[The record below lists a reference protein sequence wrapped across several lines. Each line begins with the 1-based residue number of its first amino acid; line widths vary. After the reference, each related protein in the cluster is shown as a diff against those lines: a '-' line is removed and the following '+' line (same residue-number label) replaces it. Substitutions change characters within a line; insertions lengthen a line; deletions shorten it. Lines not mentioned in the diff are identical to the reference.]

1 MSARDPRSLAV
12 LCDRLADR
20 LARAPQTDPD
30 DVALTLDTGRER
42 FDCRHAVVG
51 HDLADLVNRLREPV
65 GGEDAAGPRPGDP
78 AAGVVLLL
86 DGTSG
91 DGPAAELPGLAD
103 ALRQAEDAAR
113 QAEEAARQGEDA
125 APPGA
130 DVAAARAV
138 AVQYAA
144 ARWLLARRLTPV
156 AVRGEGRVGALA
168 AAAVR
173 GDLPVADVLR
183 AAAAGLA
190 PAPAEDAPG
199 PREALVVRVG
209 RRAAVDG
216 TAHGEEEPLVLDPAD
231 GTSAARL
238 LARLW
243 CRGLDVD
250 TTLGRPGR
258 RLRLPGHP
266 MWRRT
271 PGEHRAEDTGRP
283 LTPYEQRWL
292 FYDLVRRET
301 SGDHAAVAARAVPG
315 PAPEAAAVAAAFT
328 ELQRRHPALR
338 TVFGERGGRWWAS
351 AGALPPAAPDLLPA
365 DPDGDPR
372 RLTEA
377 VRTAAGRPF
386 VLRDAPL
393 VHCCVQEGPT
403 HWALA
408 LAVYEPLTASVT
420 PADLTA
426 ELQALLTA
434 GPLRQAAPAPEAAA
448 VLAAPA

>member
-42 FDCRHAVVG
+42 FDCRHAVIG

-65 GGEDAAGPRPGDP
+65 SGEDTGPPDDP

-86 DGTSG
+86 DGTSA

-103 ALRQAEDAAR
+103 ALRQAEDAA
-113 QAEEAARQGEDA
+113 
-125 APPGA
+125 PLGA

-156 AVRGEGRVGALA
+156 AVRGEGRIGALA

-173 GDLPVADVLR
+173 GDFPVAEVLR

-209 RRAAVDG
+209 RRAAADG
-216 TAHGEEEPLVLDPAD
+216 TAHGEEEPLVLDPTDAA
-231 GTSAARL
+231 SAARL

-292 FYDLVRRET
+292 FYDLVRQET

-315 PAPEAAAVAAAFT
+315 PAPEAAAVTAAFT

-338 TVFGERGGRWWAS
+338 TVFGERGGRWRAS
-351 AGALPPAAPDLLPA
+351 VGALPPAAPDLLPA
-365 DPDGDPR
+365 DPDGDPQ

-377 VRTAAGRPF
+377 VRTAATRPF
-386 VLRDAPL
+386 ILRDAPL

-408 LAVYEPLTASVT
+408 LAVYEPLTTSLN
-420 PADLTA
+420 PADLIA
-426 ELQALLTA
+426 ELQALLTD
-434 GPLRQAAPAPEAAA
+434 GPRRQAAPAPETTA